1 MQHSPIFRA
10 KKQIMRVRFGRFATI
25 LRNDVSCASPCAAC
39 GGEAVVLAIAI
50 IIGILIGAAS
60 CLPFRYAA
68 IRVRTVN
75 PTHTGSLAGL
85 FFAAIAVS
93 FVVLG
98 AGIVVCGL
106 VARDVL
112 LAYALAEVVSF
123 IVAVIAFGLISKRQ

>member
-1 MQHSPIFRA
+1 MSIR
-10 KKQIMRVRFGRFATI
+10 T
-25 LRNDVSCASPCAAC
+25 AC

-50 IIGILIGAAS
+50 IIGVLIGVVS
-60 CLPFRYAA
+60 CLPFRYATV
-68 IRVRTVN
+68 RVRAIN

-93 FVVLG
+93 FVMLG

-106 VARDVL
+106 IARDVL